1 MCYVQK
7 EQREEL
13 AELLKKYGA
22 VWEPW
27 QSELKKFKDNGETIL
42 QHSSKA

>member
-1 MCYVQK
+1 LSLQK

-13 AELLKKYGA
+13 TRLVKKYGA

-27 QSELKKFKDNGETIL
+27 KAELKKFKDNGESLLGRTE
-42 QHSSKA
+42 SE